1 MNESAKY
8 RQTAFECY
16 EAAKILSDPREKEKL
31 IAMAQSWILLA
42 DQAGRNSYLRAATTG
57 LTKHGNGP
65 GFMPYSAHDKA
76 SETPARHKPAC

>member
-8 RQTAFECY
+8 RQAASECY
-16 EAAKILSDPREKEKL
+16 EAAKILSDLRKKEKL

-42 DQAGRNSYLRAATTG
+42 DQAGRNSHLQAATTG

-65 GFMPYSAHDKA
+65 GLN
-76 SETPARHKPAC
+76 TQR